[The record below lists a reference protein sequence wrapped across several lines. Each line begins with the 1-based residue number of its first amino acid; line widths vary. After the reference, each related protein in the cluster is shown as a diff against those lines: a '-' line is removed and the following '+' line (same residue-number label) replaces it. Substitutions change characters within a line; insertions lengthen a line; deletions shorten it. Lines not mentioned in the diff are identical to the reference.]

1 LAEGA
6 GVKDAAV
13 PVPTT
18 PVPRVLIRER
28 VWWLAVPGLTV
39 TVVVPD
45 VMVTRSV
52 WTTWVRVVV
61 PSPLARVEVIMVVAL
76 LLALL
81 RVEVVVMVVKEVTL
95 ALALP
100 VVVLALPLPVV
111 VVSLE
116 AGGAPPSPAVAD
128 MASLSEVVV
137 TVTVTS
143 SGAVQ
148 DEFMLLGETG
158 QYVCL
163 VG

>member
-1 LAEGA
+1 
-6 GVKDAAV
+6 
-13 PVPTT
+13 
-18 PVPRVLIRER
+18 
-28 VWWLAVPGLTV
+28 
-39 TVVVPD
+39 
-45 VMVTRSV
+45 
-52 WTTWVRVVV
+52 
-61 PSPLARVEVIMVVAL
+61 
-76 LLALL
+76 
-81 RVEVVVMVVKEVTL
+81 
-95 ALALP
+95 
-100 VVVLALPLPVV
+100 VV

-137 TVTVTS
+137 TVTVTA